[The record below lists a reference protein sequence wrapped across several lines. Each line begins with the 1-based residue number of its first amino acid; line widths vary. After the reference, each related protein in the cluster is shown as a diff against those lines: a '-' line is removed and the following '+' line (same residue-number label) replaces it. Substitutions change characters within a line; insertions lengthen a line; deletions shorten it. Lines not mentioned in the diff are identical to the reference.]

1 MIGTVG
7 TRVGLTIGVGDL
19 HVWRVELDIRDEA
32 RAMLP
37 VLLDDGERAYAGR
50 LRAPR
55 DRDRYVVAHGALRSI
70 LGAYLQ
76 VNPAS
81 LEFERTRFGK
91 PSLAD
96 AAHAWF
102 QFNTSRS
109 GGLMA
114 CALARN
120 APVGVD
126 IEEIA
131 AAGDTREDSRFSAA
145 ERAALA
151 NTHPDSRAAAIAACW
166 TRKEAFVKARGLGV
180 SLAFESF
187 DVSVPPEAPRLIAT
201 RPDPDEA
208 ARWTLAE
215 IAVPEGYTGTVAIKG
230 EGWRIMPR
238 VWPDD
243 LK

>member
-1 MIGTVG
+1 MG
-7 TRVGLTIGVGDL
+7 TRVGLTIGARDL
-19 HVWRVELDIRDEA
+19 HVWRVDLDIRDEA

-96 AAHAWF
+96 TAHAWL

-114 CALARN
+114 CAVARN
-120 APVGVD
+120 ARVGVD
-126 IEEIA
+126 VEEI
-131 AAGDTREDSRFSAA
+131 AAGDTREDSHFSAA

-151 NTHPDSRAAAIAACW
+151 NLPPDSRAAAIAACW
-166 TRKEAFVKARGLGV
+166 TRKEAFVKARGEGV

-187 DVSVPPEAPRLIAT
+187 DVSVPTAAPRLIAT

-208 ARWTLAE
+208 SRWTLAE
-215 IAVPEGYTGTVAIKG
+215 IAVPEEYTGTVAIEG
-230 EGWRIMPR
+230 EGWRITPR